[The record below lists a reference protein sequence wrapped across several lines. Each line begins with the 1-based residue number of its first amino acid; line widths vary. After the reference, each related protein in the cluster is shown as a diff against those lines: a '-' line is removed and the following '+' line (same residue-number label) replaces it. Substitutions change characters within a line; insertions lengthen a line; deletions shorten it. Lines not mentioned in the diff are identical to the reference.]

1 MIPHRSTALLA
12 IIVFVALLLV
22 IFSSSSAPDVLPEEV
37 ANVANYRPN
46 LPSLSDLNLP
56 YFRPSAHK
64 PPPEQKNSTSGESKW
79 FSDWSWMN
87 PFSSSIT
94 LDENRSVLPH
104 IPERPSVYT
113 YYDSHNKK
121 DKEEENSDAQLILA
135 WRRAWYAQGFR
146 PVVLGRGE
154 AMRNPYYESVQKL
167 KLDSKMEQDLFR
179 WLAWG
184 HMGTGLLSDLLCFPM
199 TRYDDDMLSYL
210 RRGAIPTHITK
221 FDKIRNC
228 LFAGEKTK
236 IDEAINEAI
245 KKVTEQKDGQSND
258 KSNSMLDLVPQDFF
272 KVDNPSAFAYYTSST
287 ITSHYSGLAEHIHS
301 TPKSG
306 RLALV
311 ELINSHLHNTFQNA
325 FPAGIA
331 VLKPF
336 PEHTTALVEPSLRL
350 AKALIQCPAGPMP
363 TSCPPNKPTCQTC
376 GSGKPMRISQPTG
389 YKNTSHL
396 FTIGTLP
403 HPFTLISL
411 QQNSEEVTTSHIRR
425 ETDRDPWLK
434 EVTKDQLK
442 TEIGGS
448 PRAMYFKQ
456 AVASP
461 TAIGSS
467 LWMTVESLPS
477 EAGQALPSDLLDEF
491 EWQFGFKIPRDNK
504 ADAKNEGEKKETVQ
518 NANPSKEGVETEY
531 EIIQKARDT
540 LKSKESN
547 RISIKD
553 VAEAWNLADTE
564 VWRFVRAY
572 RFVHSAPSPQTA
584 ALIKL

>member
-1 MIPHRSTALLA
+1 
-12 IIVFVALLLV
+12 
-22 IFSSSSAPDVLPEEV
+22 
-37 ANVANYRPN
+37 
-46 LPSLSDLNLP
+46 
-56 YFRPSAHK
+56 
-64 PPPEQKNSTSGESKW
+64 
-79 FSDWSWMN
+79 MN

-104 IPERPSVYT
+104 LPERPYVYT
-113 YYDSHNKK
+113 YYDSNNKK
-121 DKEEENSDAQLILA
+121 DQEEENADAQLILA
-135 WRRAWYAQGFR
+135 WRRAWYAQGFQ
-146 PVVLGRGE
+146 PIVLGRGE
-154 AMRNPYYESVQKL
+154 AMRNPYYEAAQKL
-167 KLDSKMEQDLFR
+167 KLEPKMEQDLFR
-179 WLAWG
+179 WLAWS

-199 TRYDDDMLSYL
+199 ARYDDDMLTYL

-228 LFAGEKTK
+228 LFAGEKSTV
-236 IDEAINEAI
+236 DDAINEAI
-245 KKVTEQKDGQSND
+245 KKVGETKDDQPNKPS
-258 KSNSMLDLVPQDFF
+258 SMLDLVPQDLF
-272 KVDNPSAFAYYTSST
+272 KVENPSAFAYYTSST
-287 ITSHYSGLAEHIHS
+287 ITSHYSGLAEHINS

-311 ELINSHLHNTFQNA
+311 ELINAHLHTIFQNA

-350 AKALIQCPAGPMP
+350 AKALVQCPASPMP
-363 TSCPPNKPTCQTC
+363 TSCPPNKPTCHTC

-389 YKNTSHL
+389 YKNTTHL

-403 HPFTLISL
+403 HPFTLIGL

-425 ETDRDPWLK
+425 ETDRDAWLK

-448 PRAMYFKQ
+448 PRAMFFKQ

-461 TAIGSS
+461 AAVGSS
-467 LWMTVESLPS
+467 LWMTVESLPA
-477 EAGQALPSDLLDEF
+477 EAGQALPTELLDEF

-504 ADAKNEGEKKETVQ
+504 VDAKNEGEKKETVQ
-518 NANPSKEGVETEY
+518 DTNPSKEGIEKEY
-531 EIIQKARDT
+531 ELLQKAREI
-540 LKSKESN
+540 LKSKDSN

-564 VWRFVRAY
+564 VWRFVRAF
-572 RFVHSAPSPQTA
+572 RFVHSISSTNTQLTD
-584 ALIKL
+584 